1 MVGFIA
7 ILKNDL
13 KLFIKDWKALALL
26 IIMPFFFIYIFYYGL
41 SPVINKNNLIKPFN
55 IALVDYEDSMQTKL
69 VAGQLDE
76 LNIFESV
83 LRIDENRA
91 MQMLSNNEIAAV
103 IIIPS
108 DFSES
113 LMDGK
118 NDKPIVI
125 IGNKSMPLETY
136 TVKNIAFSAIDL
148 LYSSQ
153 NAVNTVYY
161 YSKMAGS
168 TEEEL
173 DQKYSNLV
181 VKYFIN
187 LLSRNDIFYE
197 SKAGSNLNVTPFEYF
212 TAGIIAVFLMLS
224 GMPGAKMLVTEKSLK
239 LTDRLRATPVRMWQI
254 LLSKFI
260 IITLFSLIQF
270 AAVLIFGSLF
280 FGNYLEVSFLN
291 FAPAFIVLVFGSSAW
306 AMFVA
311 AISPSSSTADIIGN
325 LSILIMAIIGG
336 NIYPLTA
343 MPDYIKVLSK
353 FTINKW
359 AMDCLIGIFSGY
371 AAVDVYYPILIMLL
385 LEFAIILISCIII
398 KFGRKLKY

>member
-125 IGNKSMPLETY
+125 IGNKSMPIETY

-260 IITLFSLIQF
+260 ITALFSLIQF

-311 AISPSSSTADIIGN
+311 AISPSSSTVDIIGN

>member
-113 LMDGK
+113 LMEGK

-212 TAGIIAVFLMLS
+212 TAGIVAMFLMLS